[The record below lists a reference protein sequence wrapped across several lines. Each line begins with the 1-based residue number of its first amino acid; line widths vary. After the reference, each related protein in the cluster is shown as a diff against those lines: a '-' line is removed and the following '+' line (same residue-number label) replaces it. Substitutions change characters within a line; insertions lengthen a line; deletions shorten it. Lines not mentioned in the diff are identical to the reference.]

1 MEKIKINVELIVKSL
16 ILNESLKNKHAGTTK
31 ILIINR
37 LYANKPIGLRTC
49 NISGNQ
55 DQV

>member
-37 LYANKPIGLRTC
+37 FKLKAYSITGELIT
-49 NISGNQ
+49 
-55 DQV
+55 